1 MSEVVLCKGN
11 FLYKIHKAKRTSSL
25 LSLHGLH
32 LCNLVAEMPKDGGYI
47 IIISVKPQ
55 LIPGQIGV
63 VLWNLQDF
71 ARRQNWCFS
80 LEVQDIM
87 TSLIAGQE
95 SRMFRH
101 YSLKKHTNWYFQ
113 TF

>member
-1 MSEVVLCKGN
+1 MGWYRVT
-11 FLYKIHKAKRTSSL
+11 KRTLKKKSIRIRTQSSL
-25 LSLHGLH
+25 IWRMTTPTAG
-32 LCNLVAEMPKDGGYI
+32 I
-47 IIISVKPQ
+47 
-55 LIPGQIGV
+55 
-63 VLWNLQDF
+63 LWNLQDF
-71 ARRQNWCFS
+71 ARRQNWRFS
-80 LEVQDIM
+80 LQVQDIM